1 MIMNENSNDIERRVF
16 MKESHQYFENN
27 EDLEHD
33 FKRYETVIFD
43 RPFTFKTDSG
53 VFSREN
59 LDFGT
64 RVMLEAL
71 DFDQLAP
78 GDLLDLGA
86 GYGPV
91 GVIMGTM
98 LPDRA
103 IYGVDISERAI
114 GLAKDN
120 AASNHVDNVTFTVS
134 NAYEAIDKR
143 DFGVILTNPPVRA
156 GKEMVHHFMSEA
168 IHYLKPGGEIY
179 VVLQKKQGAP
189 SAMKKLE
196 EVFGN
201 VEEIERRKGY
211 WILKSVKEGE

>member
-1 MIMNENSNDIERRVF
+1 
-16 MKESHQYFENN
+16 MKETHQYFENN
-27 EDLEHD
+27 EALGHD
-33 FKRYETVIFD
+33 FKQYNTMIFD
-43 RPFTFKTDSG
+43 RSFTFKTDSG
-53 VFSREN
+53 VFSRDN

-71 DFDQLAP
+71 DLDALAE
-78 GDLLDLGA
+78 GDVLDLGA

-91 GVIMGTM
+91 GVIMGTI

-120 AASNHVDNVTFTVS
+120 AKANKVENVTFAVS
-134 NAYEAIDKR
+134 NAYESVEKR

-156 GKEMVHHFMSEA
+156 GKETVHHFMSEA

-211 WILKSVKEGE
+211 WILKSVKESE

>member
-1 MIMNENSNDIERRVF
+1 

-27 EDLEHD
+27 EDLGHD
-33 FKRYETVIFD
+33 IQSYETVIFD
-43 RPFTFKTDSG
+43 KQFKFTTDSG
-53 VFSREN
+53 VFSRGN

-71 DFDQLAP
+71 DLDSLP
-78 GDLLDLGA
+78 EGDILDLGA

-91 GVIMGTM
+91 GVIMGTV
-98 LPDRA
+98 LPDRH

-114 GLAKDN
+114 GLAKQN
-120 AASNHVDNVTFTVS
+120 AANNHVDNVEFAVS
-134 NAYEAIDKR
+134 DVYADVDKK
-143 DFGVILTNPPVRA
+143 DFAVILTNPPVRA
-156 GKEMVHHFMSEA
+156 GKETVHHFMSEA

-201 VEEIERRKGY
+201 VAEIERRKGY
-211 WILKSVKEGE
+211 WILRSVKE

>member
-1 MIMNENSNDIERRVF
+1 

-27 EDLEHD
+27 EDLGHD
-33 FKRYETVIFD
+33 IQSYETVIFD
-43 RPFTFKTDSG
+43 KQFKFTTDSG
-53 VFSREN
+53 VFSRAN

-71 DFDQLAP
+71 DLDSLP
-78 GDLLDLGA
+78 EGDILDLGA

-91 GVIMGTM
+91 GVIMGTV
-98 LPDRA
+98 LPDRH

-114 GLAKDN
+114 GLAKQN
-120 AASNHVDNVTFTVS
+120 AANNHVDNVEFAVS
-134 NAYEAIDKR
+134 DVYADVDKK
-143 DFGVILTNPPVRA
+143 DFAVILTNPPVRA
-156 GKEMVHHFMSEA
+156 GKETVHHFMSEA

-201 VEEIERRKGY
+201 VAEIERRKGY
-211 WILKSVKEGE
+211 WILRSVKE

>member
-1 MIMNENSNDIERRVF
+1 

-27 EDLEHD
+27 EDLGHD
-33 FKRYETVIFD
+33 IQSYETVIFD
-43 RPFTFKTDSG
+43 QKFKFTTDSG
-53 VFSREN
+53 VFSRGN

-71 DFDQLAP
+71 DLDSLP
-78 GDLLDLGA
+78 EGDILDLGA

-91 GVIMGTM
+91 GVIMGTV
-98 LPDRA
+98 LPDRH

-114 GLAKDN
+114 GLAKQN
-120 AASNHVDNVTFTVS
+120 ASNNHVDNVTFAVS
-134 NAYEAIDKR
+134 DVYADVDKK
-143 DFGVILTNPPVRA
+143 DFAVILTNPPVRA
-156 GKEMVHHFMSEA
+156 GKETVHHFMSEA

-211 WILKSVKEGE
+211 WILRSVKN

>member
-1 MIMNENSNDIERRVF
+1 

-27 EDLEHD
+27 EDLGHD
-33 FKRYETVIFD
+33 IQSYETVIFD
-43 RPFTFKTDSG
+43 KQFKFTTDSG
-53 VFSREN
+53 VFSRGN

-71 DFDQLAP
+71 DLDSLP
-78 GDLLDLGA
+78 EGDILDLGA

-91 GVIMGTM
+91 GVIMGTV
-98 LPDRA
+98 LPDRH

-114 GLAKDN
+114 GLAKQN
-120 AASNHVDNVTFTVS
+120 AANNHVDNVEF
-134 NAYEAIDKR
+134 AISDVYADVDKK
-143 DFGVILTNPPVRA
+143 DFAVILTNPPVRA
-156 GKEMVHHFMSEA
+156 GKETVHHFMSEA

-201 VEEIERRKGY
+201 VAEIERRKGY
-211 WILKSVKEGE
+211 WILRSVKE

>member
-1 MIMNENSNDIERRVF
+1 

-27 EDLEHD
+27 EDLGHD
-33 FKRYETVIFD
+33 IQSYETVIFD
-43 RPFTFKTDSG
+43 KQFKFTTDSG
-53 VFSREN
+53 VFSRGN

-71 DFDQLAP
+71 DLDSLP
-78 GDLLDLGA
+78 EGDILDLGA

-91 GVIMGTM
+91 GVIMGTV
-98 LPDRA
+98 LPDRH

-114 GLAKDN
+114 GLAKQN
-120 AASNHVDNVTFTVS
+120 AANNHVDNVKFAVS
-134 NAYEAIDKR
+134 DVYADVDKK
-143 DFGVILTNPPVRA
+143 DFAVILTNPPVRA
-156 GKEMVHHFMSEA
+156 GKETVHHFMSEA

-201 VEEIERRKGY
+201 VAEIERRKGY
-211 WILKSVKEGE
+211 WILRSVKE